1 MLEVYSKSIDLNLNI
16 VIVYTKGSK
25 DKWIHKI
32 YFSTDLKQD
41 WEEVLEFYRLRFQ
54 IEFLYRDAKQFTGL
68 NHCEARSKNK
78 LDFHWNMSLTAINI
92 AKIAYWVPEKDKK
105 PNKEV
110 VFSMNDIKTQN
121 YNELLLRRFISMFG
135 IKPEL
140 EKNKRKIK
148 RFLEFGKI
156 TA

>member
-1 MLEVYSKSIDLNLNI
+1 AIVTLSLHDALPILEVYSKSMDLNLNI

-68 NHCEARSKNK
+68 NHCEA
-78 LDFHWNMSLTAINI
+78 D
-92 AKIAYWVPEKDKK
+92 
-105 PNKEV
+105 
-110 VFSMNDIKTQN
+110 
-121 YNELLLRRFISMFG
+121 
-135 IKPEL
+135 
-140 EKNKRKIK
+140 RKSTRLNSSHVK
-148 RFLEFGKI
+148 
-156 TA
+156 